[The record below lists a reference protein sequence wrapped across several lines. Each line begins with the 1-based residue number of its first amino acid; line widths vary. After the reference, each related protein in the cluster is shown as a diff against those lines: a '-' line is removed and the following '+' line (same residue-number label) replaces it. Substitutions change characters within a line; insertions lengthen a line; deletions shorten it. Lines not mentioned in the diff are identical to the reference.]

1 MPETKSLSPSPKDDI
16 KKDYEAVQ
24 MLKTESDDAD
34 DEKGQVTN
42 NDSEKQVTFRRLEPM
57 WFHSASL

>member
-1 MPETKSLSPSPKDDI
+1 MPETKSSSSSSKDDI
-16 KKDYEAVQ
+16 KKNYEAVQ

-42 NDSEKQVTFRRLEPM
+42 NDSEKQVTLRRLEPM
-57 WFHSASL
+57 

>member
-1 MPETKSLSPSPKDDI
+1 MSETKSSSSSRKDDI

-24 MLKTESDDAD
+24 MLKTKSGDAD

-42 NDSEKQVTFRRLEPM
+42 NNSEKQVTFRRLEPM
-57 WFHSASL
+57 